1 MTLADASDVAPP
13 TWIGSA
19 AAASNAAPEGMLAVH
34 APSPLTAH
42 QRRPSAGADSTATTI
57 SPSTSR
63 AIAVAH
69 PGRPREKLCVPSM
82 PSRIHRLAAI
92 TGLRADLL
100 ADDRIGGTLSTK
112 HVEHRL
118 FGVEI
123 DLRDRGPVRLV
134 DRRQVLAGEVRH
146 RDGVGTLG
154 EREGQCELAGPR
166 GHHTPPQLH
175 PAGVA
180 TTTHVR
186 WARRRALVYGP
197 MIPVFRSRRSRG
209 ATLFPLEHT
218 MARPARAILRFLPG
232 TRLMV
237 SWCEW

>member
-19 AAASNAAPEGMLAVH
+19 AAASNAAPEGMLADH
-34 APSPLTAH
+34 APPPLTAH
-42 QRRPSAGADSTATTI
+42 QRRPSAGADSTADHDLAVDLQGDGRR
-57 SPSTSR
+57 PPGPPEGEVVR
-63 AIAVAH
+63 AVDAIEDPPPRRIA
-69 PGRPREKLCVPSM
+69 
-82 PSRIHRLAAI
+82 
-92 TGLRADLL
+92 GLRTDLL
-100 ADDRIGGTLSTK
+100 ADHRVGGTLATK

-123 DLRDRGPVRLV
+123 DLRDRSPVRLV

-154 EREGQCELAGPR
+154 EREGQCELPGPR

-186 WARRRALVYGP
+186 WARRRALVNGP

-237 SWCEW
+237 SRCEW